1 MNWKMKLTLERYG
14 YAVDEKSYV
23 SLFPSVPRP
32 YTDRAPP
39 TGNLFPPTKNRSFT
53 ANPVDTEQVN
63 RAPKPANASRRD
75 AKPEGPHFIQHRN
88 LQLFQPGNQL

>member
-1 MNWKMKLTLERYG
+1 MKWTLAQNSCAIG
-14 YAVDEKSYV
+14 EKRHV

-63 RAPKPANASRRD
+63 RAPKRANASRRD